1 VRYRGLGD
9 VLVHG
14 LWRRVAYAPRANR
27 AAPERR
33 LAPRR
38 AAAHFAAGRVE
49 AREQAAERE
58 GGSDDAG
65 VGRGEGGVQGG
76 QQRAPGL
83 ARRVAQ
89 RRDALRV
96 HHVGQAPGRRR
107 GREVGTHAAR
117 ATQKR
122 RTCKGEKKWRISPER
137 IEGAPI
143 QTRLR

>member
-1 VRYRGLGD
+1 VCYRGLGD

-14 LWRRVAYAPRANR
+14 LRRRVAYARRANR

-33 LAPRR
+33 HAPGR

-58 GGSDDAG
+58 GSPDDAG
-65 VGRGEGGVQGG
+65 VGRVEGGVQGG
-76 QQRAPGL
+76 QQSAPGL

-107 GREVGTHAAR
+107 GRQAGTH
-117 ATQKR
+117 TQH
-122 RTCKGEKKWRISPER
+122 
-137 IEGAPI
+137 A
-143 QTRLR
+143 RLRKQERKEMKKKTH